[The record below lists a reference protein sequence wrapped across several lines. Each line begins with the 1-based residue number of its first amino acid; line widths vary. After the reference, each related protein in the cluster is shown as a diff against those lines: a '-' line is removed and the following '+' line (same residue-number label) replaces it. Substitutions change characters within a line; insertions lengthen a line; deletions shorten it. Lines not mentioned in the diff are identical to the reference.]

1 MDIEIAYSL
10 LKSSAKDGVD
20 PIDRHYKQLK
30 TDITV
35 LSKDSDE
42 FKTIQKYTEQTHAS
56 THSLYKLE
64 IEEVS

>member
-42 FKTIQKYTEQTHAS
+42 FKTKC
-56 THSLYKLE
+56 SLRKLKL
-64 IEEVS
+64 VQC